1 MHSHFPCSAG
11 HVQDWQPCPVD
22 PYSCYVCY
30 HTKRGDSNIRVITVI
45 NVCVVIHFILDV
57 CMTSGLGT
65 YQPGSHRRKVTQDF
79 STFLFSR
86 EGFRRSFPSL
96 TVKSNSCVLTSQS
109 FSILLVFCFVLFF
122 CEENLS
128 SCDCTGI
135 RTHVPR
141 FLGYQLNHRGD
152 RVKCNNL
159 APSPT
164 EMWFRGISVG
174 GSFRRV

>member
-1 MHSHFPCSAG
+1 MTPAGTSNELDVQNEWEENTHTAG

-22 PYSCYVCY
+22 PYSCYVCD
-30 HTKRGDSNIRVITVI
+30 HTKHYHRIPSRNEETRIFGVITVI

-57 CMTSGLGT
+57 CRTSGLGT

-109 FSILLVFCFVLFF
+109 FSTLV
-122 CEENLS
+122 
-128 SCDCTGI
+128 G
-135 RTHVPR
+135 
-141 FLGYQLNHRGD
+141 
-152 RVKCNNL
+152 
-159 APSPT
+159 
-164 EMWFRGISVG
+164 
-174 GSFRRV
+174 